1 MKPLVETRSS
11 VFKAVLLSFVLGMS
25 AGVINFFSA
34 LSAEFKIEQQRQSEI
49 SDLNFERIVALAKS
63 SNGTVAEL
71 EKFARTATILR
82 PSLVSLDVSVRGQP
96 IVDWKRARQTS
107 SRPILDALTERW
119 ITYER
124 MDTGTGVY
132 LRGVK
137 DSHIA
142 YRYFVDRQWVNA
154 RTALLRT
161 LLIMAVVWACVY
173 LFLARPL
180 RKIRTQ
186 INSRN
191 FIDEGLRLGDE
202 SGAEFVDLADGI
214 NEVLARDQLLKK
226 RNQRLFHALMNTHE
240 ACVIYTAKD
249 GLALFINHAAMD
261 ILSGQREDWIGTP
274 VYKMSSNTDFDTY
287 KAGQQQLARDGHL
300 RQVRKIIS
308 EDGETRSFEVTTSQ
322 TIIDEE
328 KINTMLIRQIE
339 SPQAAITQ
347 SQVNDLRRMI
357 GGISHELNNSLTV
370 IRGSLELELELES
383 SPTKNRTT
391 GTIQKAKERVDGV
404 SALIQRLMAYAQV
417 TNNENVRIRV
427 EEALSSIIDDQ
438 SKLARQYDLQ
448 LSATEETQRTEIF
461 MDEDAFSFIMRE
473 LIQNAVNASN
483 PGTLIL
489 VSLDIEHLETSQVI
503 GSHAL
508 PAGGYI
514 KIVVGDQGK
523 GMTKRE
529 VAAAFDPFYSVS
541 RDPGR
546 GIGLSAVQSSVEVAG
561 GAVDIESAPGVGT
574 NVAVFL
580 PIAEKATADSSSAD
594 QICYV

>member
-1 MKPLVETRSS
+1 MKSLVETRSS

-63 SNGTVAEL
+63 ANGTVAEL
-71 EKFARTATILR
+71 EKFARTATVLR
-82 PSLVSLDVSVRGQP
+82 PSLVSLDISVSGQP
-96 IVDWKRARQTS
+96 LVQWERPRQTS
-107 SRPILDALTERW
+107 SRPILDVLTERW

-124 MDTGTGVY
+124 KDAGTGVY

-173 LFLARPL
+173 LFLAKPL
-180 RKIRTQ
+180 RNIRAQVKSPDFT
-186 INSRN
+186 
-191 FIDEGLRLGDE
+191 DKGLKLKNE
-202 SGAEFVDLADGI
+202 AGAEFIDLAEGI
-214 NEVLARDQLLKK
+214 NEVLARDRLLKK
-226 RNQRLFHALMNTHE
+226 RNQRLFQALMNTRE
-240 ACVIYTAKD
+240 ACVIYEAKD
-249 GLALFINHAAMD
+249 GLALFINHAGMD
-261 ILSGQREDWIGTP
+261 ILGGNREDWIGTP
-274 VYKMSSNTDFDTY
+274 IYKMSSNTNIDTY
-287 KAGQQQLARDGHL
+287 KVAQQQLARDGYL

-308 EDGETRSFEVTTSQ
+308 ESGEARFFEVTTSQ
-322 TIIDEE
+322 TVIDEE
-328 KINTMLIRQIE
+328 KINTMLVRPLEEYEADMRQ
-339 SPQAAITQ
+339 SH
-347 SQVNDLRRMI
+347 VNDLRRMI

-370 IRGSLELELELES
+370 IRGTLELELEGS
-383 SPTKNRTT
+383 SIQTQTT
-391 GTIQKAKERVDGV
+391 STIQKANARIDDV
-404 SALIQRLMAYAQV
+404 SALVNRLMAYAQV
-417 TNNENVRIRV
+417 TKNEKVRIKV
-427 EEALSSIIDDQ
+427 EEMLSSIIDEQ
-438 SKLARQYDLQ
+438 GKFVHQHDLEM
-448 LSATEETQRTEIF
+448 SSTEESRRTEIF
-461 MDEDAFSFIMRE
+461 MDEDAFSSILRE
-473 LIQNAVNASN
+473 LIQNAVDASS
-483 PGTLIL
+483 PGTFIL
-489 VSLDIEHLETSQVI
+489 VSLDIEHLEKNQLV

-508 PAGGYI
+508 PAGGYV
-514 KIVVGDQGK
+514 KIVVGDQGQ
-523 GMTKRE
+523 GMTRRE

-580 PIAEKATADSSSAD
+580 PIAENATKESSIAD
-594 QICYV
+594 QIYSV